1 MMQKT
6 RIEFAPRFWLLDEP
20 PYYTRLWLFKTSL
33 AGGCG
38 TFVSKQKNPSG
49 VTLRIIT
56 AGKWTIKMSGQT
68 LSAGPGDIFLALPG
82 IPVEFCHR
90 DTEHPW
96 EWYELQLSGSAAS
109 RFVLEFNLSEQHP
122 VSTPL
127 RPAAA
132 IRIFKLLYRMMGS
145 PGRDV
150 LTLMN
155 WLFRLTQVC
164 DKPAI
169 PQADCSLRSDS
180 RLVAQAMLLIETELD
195 GNLNVNVIAQRLGVD
210 RTTLGRAFK
219 KRTGNT
225 PHAVIDSFRLM
236 KVQEILRNTA
246 LPLAV
251 IARTAGFR
259 DEKYFISWFKKK
271 TGATP
276 DKWRKIPTS
285 KN

>member
-1 MMQKT
+1 MMQNNRT
-6 RIEFAPRFWLLDEP
+6 EIVPRFWLLDEP
-20 PYYTRLWLFKTSL
+20 PYYSRIWLFKTCL
-33 AGGCG
+33 AGGRG

-82 IPVEFCHR
+82 VPVEFCHR
-90 DTEHPW
+90 DADRQW
-96 EWYELQLSGSAAS
+96 EWYELQFNGSAAS
-109 RFVLEFNLSEQHP
+109 RFVREFNLSEQHP

-145 PGRDV
+145 PERDAV
-150 LTLMN
+150 TLMS

-164 DKPAI
+164 GRPVI
-169 PQADCSLRSDS
+169 PQGDSQLRSDS
-180 RLVAQAMLLIETELD
+180 RLVAQAMLLIETEPA

-219 KRTGNT
+219 KRTAKT
-225 PHAVIDSFRLM
+225 PHAFIDSFRLM
-236 KVQEILRNTA
+236 KAQEILRNTA

-251 IARTAGFR
+251 IAVNAGFR
-259 DEKYFISWFKKK
+259 DEKYFISWFKKN

-276 DKWRKIPTS
+276 DKWRKLPTV
-285 KN
+285 KH

>member
-1 MMQKT
+1 MMQDNQ
-6 RIEFAPRFWLLDEP
+6 IEIVPRFWLLDEP
-20 PYYTRLWLFKTSL
+20 PYYSRIWLFKTCL
-33 AGGCG
+33 ARGRGM
-38 TFVSKQKNPSG
+38 FISRQKNPSG

-90 DTEHPW
+90 VAEHSW
-96 EWYELQLSGSAAS
+96 EWYELQFNGSAAS
-109 RFVLEFNLSEQHP
+109 RFVREFNLSEQHP

-145 PGRDV
+145 SGRDA

-155 WLFRLTQVC
+155 WLFRLTHVC
-164 DKPAI
+164 GRPVI
-169 PQADCSLRSDS
+169 PPVDCSLSSDS
-180 RLVAQAMLLIETELD
+180 RLVAQAMILIETEPA
-195 GNLNVNVIAQRLGVD
+195 GNLNVNVIAQRLGID

-219 KRTGNT
+219 KRTEKT

-251 IARTAGFR
+251 IAVNAGFR
-259 DEKYFISWFKKK
+259 DEKYLISWFKKK
-271 TGATP
+271 TGSTP
-276 DKWRKIPTS
+276 DKWRKTPAA